1 MKNRLTISEY
11 LINTRTTLIVLCAV
25 MCSFP
30 NEILADDTQF
40 ETQIRPLL
48 VNKCITCHGL
58 KKQSGGL
65 RLDSGE
71 ALAKGGKKGQIV
83 DLQTPSSSRLLKAV
97 HRDGATKA
105 MPPDE
110 DLSSK
115 EIASLEKWVINGA
128 KWPSKVSLLYGK
140 NHWAFEPLAT
150 NPTPGSINLVD
161 QWIDQGLVQ
170 KNLKPLEKASRNV
183 LLRRMAFDLIGLP
196 PTLVEQE
203 RFNHLPN
210 ETWFSEAMEY
220 FLAHP
225 GYGVRWGRMWLDV
238 VRYADT
244 AGETADFPVPQAW
257 RYRNW
262 VIQAFRDDIPFN
274 TFLQKQIAGDL
285 LSQKPGVSHK
295 ELEEGTI
302 ATGYWAIA
310 RRFGYDVLEDHYLTI
325 EDAIDTLG
333 KSVLGL
339 GLACARCHD
348 HKYDP
353 ISTKDYYSLY
363 GILES
368 TRFPMPGCEKRNVPA
383 DLISLAAKETRDRLA
398 KLDHDLAKL
407 VKRSVDDSKAW
418 TELLTKSTPLS
429 RGIMPNRAE
438 ITLPAIR
445 DVSVEAGDLLLLT
458 LLAGKDHGAD
468 STQVE
473 IQVTHQGKSGQK
485 IHNATEDLLQD
496 ATQNNQRPS
505 SGWIPL
511 DLSGTTKRMDTFQK
525 DAHNIKGLKVWKFEG
540 EVPSVFAN
548 TNPTAIS
555 FSTVK
560 QPKACLGLHPGPKG
574 PVGLGLPILE
584 SGKIS
589 VDTRLLDMDPG
600 GTDGVIGEIRILR
613 NGTEIFV
620 GSEKGVE
627 QITALQKTI
636 KELKEGIP
644 LIYAVT
650 EGTPHDAQLQNRGN
664 PKDRGDT
671 VSRQNLTLLGGQK
684 LLNPKQSGRL
694 ELAAWVTEK
703 ANPLTARVYV
713 NRVWQGHFG
722 HGMVRTPN
730 DFGLRGDLPSH
741 PQLLD
746 SLANYFQAKGGSTK
760 AIHRLILHSN
770 SWQRSSFATKELVDK
785 DPDNR
790 WLARFP
796 RLRLSAEE
804 IRDSL
809 LLVSN
814 ELDQS
819 DGGAH
824 PFPNQANWGFTQ
836 HGPFRANYDHK
847 KRSAFLMVQRIQ
859 RHPFLGLFDGADPN
873 SSTASRQL
881 TTAPPQALWYLNN
894 PFVFERANS
903 ILSKLPIET
912 PEARMD
918 RLCRLLLGRNSTSED
933 LEDAPK
939 TMDSEAWAT
948 LIRILMASNEFI
960 YRD

>member
-1 MKNRLTISEY
+1 MKNRLKLSKNYTIR
-11 LINTRTTLIVLCAV
+11 RTTLIVLWAV
-25 MCSFP
+25 GCFLPSSLRA
-30 NEILADDTQF
+30 NDTEF
-40 ETQIRPLL
+40 ETQIRPLF
-48 VNKCITCHGL
+48 VNKCIRCHGL

-71 ALAKGGKKGQIV
+71 GLAKGGKNGLVV
-83 DLQTPSSSRLLKAV
+83 DLQTPSSSRLIKAV
-97 HRDGATKA
+97 HRDTNIKA

-110 DLSSK
+110 DLDSK
-115 EIASLEKWVINGA
+115 DIASLEKWVQKGA
-128 KWPSKVSLLYGK
+128 KWPPKVPLLYGK

-150 NPTPGSINLVD
+150 NPTPASKNMVD
-161 QWIDQGLVQ
+161 HWIDQGLAL
-170 KNLKPLEKASRNV
+170 KGLKPLEIASREV

-196 PTLVEQE
+196 PTLVEQD
-203 RFNHLPN
+203 RFNHLAN

-220 FLAHP
+220 YLAHP

-262 VIQAFRDDIPFN
+262 VIQAFRQDLPFD
-274 TFLQKQIAGDL
+274 TFLQRQIAGDL
-285 LSQKPGVSHK
+285 LSQKSGRSQK
-295 ELEEGTI
+295 EIEEGMI

-310 RRFGYDVLEDHYLTI
+310 RRFGYDVLADHYLTI

-353 ISTKDYYSLY
+353 ISSKDYYSLY

-368 TRFPMPGCEKRNVPA
+368 SRFPMPGCEKRKDPT
-383 DLISLAAKETRDRLA
+383 DLTSLASKETKELIT
-398 KLDHDLAKL
+398 KLEHELGQG
-407 VKRSVDDSKAW
+407 VKESVDDSKAW
-418 TELLTKSTPLS
+418 TDLLAKTPPLA
-429 RGIMPNRAE
+429 RGIMPNRG
-438 ITLPAIR
+438 AISFQTSPKL
-445 DVSVEAGDLLLLT
+445 SVEAGDLLLLT
-458 LLAGKDHGAD
+458 VLAGKDHGAD

-473 IQVTHQGKSGQK
+473 LRVTLEGKSGEK
-485 IHNATEDLLQD
+485 IHNATEELLQD
-496 ATQNNQRPS
+496 AANNNQRPV

-511 DLSGTTKRMDTFQK
+511 DLSGGTKRMDTFQK

-540 EVPSVFAN
+540 DVPSVFVN

-555 FSTVK
+555 FITVK
-560 QPKACLGLHPGPKG
+560 QPKATVAVHPGPKG
-574 PVGLGLPILE
+574 AVGLGLPITE
-584 SGKIS
+584 SGTIS
-589 VDTRLLDMDPG
+589 IEARLSDIDPG
-600 GTDGVIGEIRILR
+600 GTDGVIGEIRLLSK
-613 NGTEIFV
+613 GTGRFV
-620 GSEKGVE
+620 RGEKWVE
-627 QITALQKTI
+627 QIAALQKRI
-636 KELKEGIP
+636 KDLKDSIP

-650 EGTPHDAQLQNRGN
+650 EGNPHDAQIQNRGD
-664 PKDRGDT
+664 PKDRGNT

-684 LLNPKQSGRL
+684 LQNPKQSGRL
-694 ELAAWVTEK
+694 ELASWVTDK

-713 NRVWQGHFG
+713 NRLWQGHFG
-722 HGMVRTPN
+722 HGIVRTPN
-730 DFGLRGDLPSH
+730 DFGLRGDPPSH

-746 SLANYFQAKGGSTK
+746 SLAAYFLAEGGSTK
-760 AIHRLILHSN
+760 AIHRLILKSLT
-770 SWQRSSFATKELVDK
+770 WQRSSFATPELFDK
-785 DPDNR
+785 DPDNL

-814 ELDQS
+814 DLDQK
-819 DGGAH
+819 DGESH

-847 KRSAFLMVQRIQ
+847 MRSAFLMVQRIQ

-894 PFVFERANS
+894 PFLLERANS
-903 ILSKLPIET
+903 LLNKLPIEA
-912 PEARMD
+912 PAVRMN
-918 RLCRLLLGRNSTSED
+918 RLCRLLLARKATSED
-933 LEDAPK
+933 IEDAPK
-939 TMDSEAWAT
+939 TMDSESWVT